1 MKKYLFPVA
10 LATALITTGCSE
22 SDFLDNMMPDSEKER
37 ISFSLSDAASS
48 RSGFSGGRTFM
59 AMRIQSNKK
68 TGGSGV
74 GVKYT
79 RTVAAGK
86 KDVSGTDASWS
97 DVVFEGDNVRYWD
110 DAHGRYSLLSVYAV
124 AIPNSEDDIKN
135 LQTLLPA
142 AVTSG
147 TSKWGTEG
155 TNKIAWQ
162 ITTSAQTK
170 DGAYNSENNA
180 VVSSSSGTID
190 QEDLVYSNNIQK
202 DHNFG
207 IYRYDFS
214 SGAYTPSP
222 TGIADSHHSG
232 QMLFFQH
239 GMTDATALTT
249 GVTDAPGK
257 FDKGHLIFNHALTR
271 ITIQLVKG
279 EGFVGESSFQFTAEN
294 ALPKTNITLHDMFV
308 KGTLN
313 LEKGEWEHSEN
324 PADDK
329 ADIIKIAGSESAAA
343 GFYVAQV
350 LPGYEIKEGVTDK
363 NVFKFTIDNN
373 TYYITQDR
381 LYKALYITDE
391 DDTNRK
397 SEFGFDATNNKFVL
411 QQGKNYFFKIKVDK
425 KQIEDVTATLEPW
438 VKVTAQD
445 FNLDNSHISFNF
457 RGPSNGTECTDI
469 NLYQKTENLND
480 IYTTDQYIADG
491 KGKEFSGD
499 YLVKEG
505 LKFTEVGPHTTSW
518 YFEDNKTAYH
528 LRTVSSNAVASS
540 DGNLQGNPTKFTI
553 KGGNTMPDYHWGAP
567 MKQSLDNKVVP
578 YDAITKGY
586 SESIHPGIIATSSS
600 INITEMHMLSN
611 IYISLETTNDNSQ
624 VDLSEAKIQITSL
637 SNSAT
642 VDMGTGFIQP
652 DESSLVTLDLKAPED
667 YWKTPNQKT
676 KYFQCAVVPQSL
688 VKNIGGQDKYVGI
701 TITTKDNNQYFIIR
715 KLSEIY
721 ATETKQNKPNE
732 VNEVSVVD
740 PNQPTASESSTD
752 EEKEAARIKRWYPN
766 HSYYYTIKITKKG
779 IDAITATLSE
789 WVKVIASDTNVDL
802 ES

>member
-48 RSGFSGGRTFM
+48 RSGFCGGRTFM

-74 GVKYT
+74 AEKKYT

-155 TNKIAWQ
+155 ENKIRWQ

-202 DHNFG
+202 DHKYG
-207 IYRYDFS
+207 IYRYDFNPIVQD
-214 SGAYTPSP
+214 YTPDP
-222 TGIADSHHSG
+222 TGVAADHHSG
-232 QMLFFQH
+232 QMLFFQD
-239 GMTDATALTT
+239 GMNDETALTT
-249 GVTDAPGK
+249 AVTDKPGK

-411 QQGKNYFFKIKVDK
+411 QQGKNYFFKITVDK
-425 KQIEDVTATLEPW
+425 RKIAAMTATLEPW
-438 VKVTAQD
+438 VKVTAKD

-469 NLYQKTENLND
+469 NLYQKTEDLND

-491 KGKEFSGD
+491 KGKEFSGN
-499 YLVKEG
+499 YLVKDG
-505 LKFTEVGPHTTSW
+505 QKFSTAGPHTTQW
-518 YFEDNKTAYH
+518 FFEDNKTAYH
-528 LRTVSSNAVASS
+528 LRTVSSNAVASN
-540 DGNLQGNPTKFTI
+540 DGNLHGNPTSFTM
-553 KGGNTMPDYHWGAP
+553 KDGNTMPDYHWGAP
-567 MKQSLDNKVVP
+567 MYASLDGKVVP
-578 YDAITKGY
+578 YDAETKGY
-586 SESIHPGIIATSSS
+586 AESIHPGIIATSSP

-611 IYISLETTNDNSQ
+611 IYISLETSTDNSK
-624 VDLSEAKIQITSL
+624 VDLSDAEIKITKL
-637 SNSAT
+637 SRKAT
-642 VDMGTGFIQP
+642 VDMGTGYIDP
-652 DESSLVTLDLKAPED
+652 EKTYSDILLKAPST
-667 YWKTPNQKT
+667 YWVTENQKT
-676 KYFQCAVVPQSL
+676 GYFQRAVIPQSL
-688 VKNIGGQDKYVGI
+688 VRGSGDDDYVGI
-701 TITTKDNNQYFIIR
+701 TITTKDENQYFIIR

-721 ATETKQNKPNE
+721 ATETKQNKP
-732 VNEVSVVD
+732 NEVSVVD

-789 WVKVIASDTNVDL
+789 WVKVTASDTNVDL

>member
-48 RSGFSGGRTFM
+48 RSGFCGGRTFM

-74 GVKYT
+74 DKKYT

-135 LQTLLPA
+135 LATELPA

-155 TNKIAWQ
+155 ENKISWQ

-170 DGAYNSENNA
+170 DGAYDSENNA
-180 VVSSSSGTID
+180 VVSSTSGTID

-222 TGIADSHHSG
+222 TGIADSHHNG
-232 QMLFFQH
+232 QMLFFQN
-239 GMTDATALTT
+239 GMTDETALTI

-294 ALPKTNITLHDMFV
+294 ELPTTNITLHDMFF

-313 LEKGEWEHSEN
+313 LETGEWEHVN
-324 PADDK
+324 PAEDK
-329 ADIIKIAGSESAAA
+329 ADITKIAGSESAAA

-350 LPGYEIKEGVTDK
+350 LPGYEINSGETNV

-381 LYKALYITDE
+381 LYQALYGT

-397 SEFGFDATNNKFVL
+397 SEFGFDAMHNKYVL
-411 QQGKNYFFKIKVDK
+411 QQGKNYFFKITVDK
-425 KQIEDVTATLEPW
+425 KKIADMTATLEPW
-438 VKVTAQD
+438 VKVTAKD

-457 RGPSNGTECTDI
+457 RGTSNGTECTDI
-469 NLYQKTENLND
+469 NLYQKTEDLTK
-480 IYTTDQYIADG
+480 IYTTNQYIADG
-491 KGKEFSGD
+491 RGKDFSGN
-499 YLVKEG
+499 YLVKDG
-505 LKFTEVGPHTTSW
+505 QKFNTAGPHTTEW
-518 YFEDNKTAYH
+518 FFEDNKTAYH
-528 LRTVSSNAVASS
+528 LRTVSSNAVASN
-540 DGNLQGNPTKFTI
+540 DGNLQGNPTSFTM
-553 KGGNTMPDYHWGAP
+553 KDGNTMPDYHWGAP
-567 MKQSLDNKVVP
+567 MYASLDGKVVP
-578 YDAITKGY
+578 YDAETKGY
-586 SESIHPGIIATSSS
+586 AESIHPGIIATSSP

-611 IYISLETTNDNSQ
+611 IYICLETSTDNSK
-624 VDLSEAKIQITSL
+624 VDLSNAKIKITKL
-637 SNSAT
+637 SRKAT
-642 VDMGTGFIQP
+642 VDMGTGYI
-652 DESSLVTLDLKAPED
+652 APEQTYSD
-667 YWKTPNQKT
+667 ISLAAPSTYWVTENQKT
-676 KYFQCAVVPQSL
+676 GDFQCAVIPQSL
-688 VKNIGGQDKYVGI
+688 VRGSGDDDYVGI
-701 TITTKDNNQYFIIR
+701 TIKTKDNNQYFIIR

-721 ATETKQNKPNE
+721 ATATTQNDAP
-732 VNEVSVVD
+732 VTD
-740 PNQPTASESSTD
+740 PNQPTASDSSTD
-752 EEKEAARIKRWYPN
+752 EQKENARIKRWYPN

>member
-48 RSGFSGGRTFM
+48 RSGFCGGRTFM

-74 GVKYT
+74 AEKKYT

-155 TNKIAWQ
+155 ENKIRWQ

-170 DGAYNSENNA
+170 DGAYDSENNA

-202 DHNFG
+202 DHKYG
-207 IYRYDFS
+207 IYRYDFNPIVQD
-214 SGAYTPSP
+214 YTPDP
-222 TGIADSHHSG
+222 TGVAADHHSG
-232 QMLFFQH
+232 QMLFFQN

-381 LYKALYITDE
+381 LYKALYRTDE
-391 DDTNRK
+391 DVTNRK

-411 QQGKNYFFKIKVDK
+411 QQGKNYFFKITVDK
-425 KQIEDVTATLEPW
+425 RKIAAMTATLEPW
-438 VKVTAQD
+438 VKVTAKD

-457 RGPSNGTECTDI
+457 RGTSNETKCTDI
-469 NLYQKTENLND
+469 NLYQKTEDLTK
-480 IYTTDQYIADG
+480 IYTTNQYIADG
-491 KGKEFSGD
+491 RGKDFSGN
-499 YLVKEG
+499 YLVKDG
-505 LKFTEVGPHTTSW
+505 QKFNTAGPHTTQW
-518 YFEDNKTAYH
+518 FFEDNKTAYH
-528 LRTVSSNAVASS
+528 LRTVSSNAVDSH
-540 DGNLQGNPTKFTI
+540 DGNLQGNPTSFTM
-553 KGGNTMPDYHWGAP
+553 KDGNTMPDYHWGAP
-567 MKQSLDNKVVP
+567 MDASLNGKVVP
-578 YDAITKGY
+578 YDAETKGY
-586 SESIHPGIIATSSS
+586 AESIHPGIIATSSP
-600 INITEMHMLSN
+600 IYITEMHMLSN
-611 IYISLETTNDNSQ
+611 IYICLETSTDNSK
-624 VDLSEAKIQITSL
+624 VDLSNAKIKITKL
-637 SNSAT
+637 SRKAT
-642 VDMGTGFIQP
+642 VDMGTGYI
-652 DESSLVTLDLKAPED
+652 APEQTYSD
-667 YWKTPNQKT
+667 ISLAAPSTYWVTENQKT
-676 KYFQCAVVPQSL
+676 GDFQCAVIPQSL
-688 VKNIGGQDKYVGI
+688 VRGDGNDDYVGI
-701 TITTKDNNQYFIIR
+701 TITTNDSNQYFIIR

-721 ATETKQNKPNE
+721 ATETKQKKP
-732 VNEVSVVD
+732 NEVSVVD

-766 HSYYYTIKITKKG
+766 HSYYYTIKVSKKG